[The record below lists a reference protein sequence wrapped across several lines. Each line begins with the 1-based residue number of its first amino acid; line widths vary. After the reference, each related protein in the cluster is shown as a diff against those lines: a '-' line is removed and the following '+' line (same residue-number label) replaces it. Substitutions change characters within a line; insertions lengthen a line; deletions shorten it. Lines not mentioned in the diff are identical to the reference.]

1 MNDKN
6 NLKEIF
12 LAGVDRVLGYNA
24 VKNYLNN
31 NSKII
36 EIGSNDGTLLKNFK
50 DSNFIHCGF

>member
-24 VKNYLNN
+24 VENYLNN
-31 NSKII
+31 NLLSGDFNMVS
-36 EIGSNDGTLLKNFK
+36 IGILFVD
-50 DSNFIHCGF
+50 